1 MIQHATATARLCARR
16 AFSPI
21 WHMPLAILNRPALMA
36 RNHGQHPP
44 VANNIHTCF
53 SQQRSFSK
61 SINRHNNTA
70 EGTVVSANQEK
81 YAKTEEEEMVTA
93 TYRMP
98 EWNPVTDNETIYA
111 ISTGPD
117 ASAIAVIRISG
128 PACTQIYQ
136 ALCPGR
142 KLPPK
147 RYAAVRTLYH
157 PNDRTNIIDSDAV
170 VIQFGAPNTATGED
184 MLELH
189 THGGIATVT
198 AVLSAIGQV
207 NPKLIRAASPGEF
220 TRRAFANDKL
230 DLEQI
235 ESLGDILTAE
245 TELQRRA
252 SLRGPYQQ
260 LGRIYDSWRT
270 SLIEELAHAAADTDH
285 SEEHNLDDMAGIWP
299 RITEKVRT
307 IQEEISYHQMGAK
320 CGQLLRQGIQVSL
333 IGLPNAGKSS
343 LFNQIVGSE
352 ASIVSQQAGT
362 TRDVVEKTIN
372 YRDYL
377 CTFADTAGVRAADV
391 VGGSDIGAIEEEGIK
406 RAIAKAKD
414 ADVLV
419 YVTSFE
425 PDPLEPSGYKTPI
438 MDNLSSI
445 IRNEH
450 GSTKEVL
457 IVVNKNDRPTPGQIK
472 SCLSNLQKAI
482 GDLLFN
488 PGTLNYK
495 LPIVDISVA
504 DAVADRPGRY
514 GQPGRGNIGGFT
526 RALMNLFE
534 NMTTMPVDMAHLI
547 GIRERQSQLLT
558 SCSGHLNDFMNEAA
572 QGVPD
577 NSIATH
583 HLELAAKCLA
593 QITGRLEGAGDV
605 EEILG
610 VVFSK

>member
-1 MIQHATATARLCARR
+1 MIQHAIATARLCARR
-16 AFSPI
+16 NFSQK
-21 WHMPLAILNRPALMA
+21 WDLPLAILNGPTLTARIHGRRPAVTTKTNTCYSNQRLFSIGI
-36 RNHGQHPP
+36 NHQRP
-44 VANNIHTCF
+44 AEHTTVPLK
-53 SQQRSFSK
+53 QGPYVK
-61 SINRHNNTA
+61 PA
-70 EGTVVSANQEK
+70 EAEILTTTDEIPRWNSAI
-81 YAKTEEEEMVTA
+81 
-93 TYRMP
+93 
-98 EWNPVTDNETIYA
+98 DNETIYA
-111 ISTGPD
+111 KSTGPD

-128 PACTQIYQ
+128 PACTEIYH
-136 ALCPGR
+136 ALCPEK
-142 KLPPK
+142 KLPLQ
-147 RYAAVRTLYH
+147 RYVAVRTLYH
-157 PNDRTNIIDSDAV
+157 PKDRTNILDSDAV
-170 VIQFGAPNTATGED
+170 VIRFGAPNTATGED

-198 AVLSAIGQV
+198 AVLSAIRQV
-207 NPKLIRAASPGEF
+207 NPKTIRAANPGEF

-260 LGRIYDSWRT
+260 LGRIYDQWRT

-285 SEEHNLDDMAGIWP
+285 SEEHSLNDMAGIWL
-299 RITEKVRT
+299 RIIDKVQT
-307 IQEEISYHQMGAK
+307 IQEEISYHQIGAR

-343 LFNQIVGSE
+343 LFNHIVGSE
-352 ASIVSQQAGT
+352 ASIVNQQAGT

-391 VGGSDIGAIEEEGIK
+391 AGGSDIGAIEEEGIK

-414 ADVLV
+414 ADVIV
-419 YVTSFE
+419 YVASFE
-425 PDPLEPSGYKTPI
+425 PDSESPSGYRIPI
-438 MDNLSSI
+438 MDNLASI
-445 IRNEH
+445 VRNH
-450 GSTKEVL
+450 DGSMKKLVN
-457 IVVNKNDRPTPGQIK
+457 VVNKNDRPTPEQLRH
-472 SCLSNLQKAI
+472 CLLEFQDAVGSLLNTPGMI
-482 GDLLFN
+482 GADV
-488 PGTLNYK
+488 
-495 LPIVDISVA
+495 PIVDISVA
-504 DAVADRPGRY
+504 DAVDGHPGRN

-526 RALMNLFE
+526 RALMHHFE

-547 GIRERQSQLLT
+547 GVRERQSQLLS
-558 SCSGHLNDFMNEAA
+558 SCSGHLNDFLNEAA
-572 QGVPD
+572 NGIPD

>member
-1 MIQHATATARLCARR
+1 M
-16 AFSPI
+16 
-21 WHMPLAILNRPALMA
+21 
-36 RNHGQHPP
+36 
-44 VANNIHTCF
+44 
-53 SQQRSFSK
+53 
-61 SINRHNNTA
+61 
-70 EGTVVSANQEK
+70 
-81 YAKTEEEEMVTA
+81 
-93 TYRMP
+93 
-98 EWNPVTDNETIYA
+98 DNETIYA
-111 ISTGPD
+111 KSTGPD

-128 PACTQIYQ
+128 PACTQIYH
-136 ALCPGR
+136 ALCPDK
-142 KLPPK
+142 KLPLK
-147 RYAAVRTLYH
+147 RYAAVQTLYH
-157 PNDRTNIIDSDAV
+157 PKDRTNILDSDAV
-170 VIQFGAPNTATGED
+170 VIRFDAPNTATGED

-207 NPKLIRAASPGEF
+207 NPKAIRAAIPGEF

-260 LGRIYDSWRT
+260 LGRIYDQWRT

-285 SEEHNLDDMAGIWP
+285 SEEHSLDDMAGIWR
-299 RITEKVRT
+299 RIIDKVRT
-307 IQEEISYHQMGAK
+307 IQEEIAFHQMGAR
-320 CGQLLRQGIQVSL
+320 CGELLRQGIRVSL

-352 ASIVSQQAGT
+352 ASIVNQQAGT

-377 CTFADTAGVRAADV
+377 CTFADTAGVRTADV

-414 ADVLV
+414 ADVIV

-425 PDPLEPSGYKTPI
+425 PDPESPSGYIIPI
-438 MDNLSSI
+438 MDNLASI
-445 IRNEH
+445 IRNDD
-450 GSTKEVL
+450 GSMKKL
-457 IVVNKNDRPTPGQIK
+457 LNVVNKNDRPTPEQLRH
-472 SCLSNLQKAI
+472 CLLEFQDAVGNL
-482 GDLLFN
+482 LYS
-488 PGTLNYK
+488 PGMVGADF
-495 LPIVDISVA
+495 PIVDISVA
-504 DAVADRPGRY
+504 DAVAGHPGRN

-526 RALMNLFE
+526 RALMHHFE

-547 GIRERQSQLLT
+547 GVRERQSQLLT
-558 SCSGHLNDFMNEAA
+558 SCSGHLNDFLNEAA
-572 QGVPD
+572 HGVPD

-593 QITGRLEGAGDV
+593 QVTGRLEGAGDV